1 MKKRIWIGM
10 LAVLLALLL
19 PCGTVFAQSVEWEQ
33 AEPFDM
39 STITAQYAML
49 FDLDS
54 GTVLASKNTGM
65 RMYPASTT
73 KIMTCILALEHGNL
87 SDVVTVGEEVKEISA
102 DSSTSG
108 LWVGEELTLEQLLY
122 GLMLS
127 SGNDAANTIAVHI
140 AGSLEAFVQMMN
152 DKAAQLEMSGTHYAN
167 AHGLHDE
174 THYTTVSD
182 MQRLLSY
189 AYKNETF
196 RTIVGTKT
204 YEVPPTN
211 MVAEGHVFKNSNL
224 LLHEDF
230 SDYYYEHATGVKT
243 GFTTPA
249 GHCLVATAE
258 KDGLRLGVLIY
269 MSEEYARYSDAAK
282 LFFYGFES
290 YELFSPMDVFL
301 DRAPV
306 TVEVQGASLDD
317 VAGGVLSLVAT
328 PDSGSSYMEL
338 SANVQKIRENAIHAE
353 LVIEPAE
360 LTVQAPVSQGQEIG
374 RFRYVLDGTTLVE
387 GTLTAS
393 RDVAER
399 ASVFQWK
406 QADTKSR
413 ASTLRWTLIPL
424 IAVLAI
430 VCFVLMIQTAFINQS
445 RKNQRRRA
453 QLRASKQSAVIMM
466 DDYYEYSQKKKKRR
480 PRR

>member
-1 MKKRIWIGM
+1 MKKKLWVGV
-10 LAVLLALLL
+10 LAMVLAMLL
-19 PCGTVFAQSVEWEQ
+19 PCGAVFAEPMQWE
-33 AEPFDM
+33 EPEPLDM
-39 STITAQYAML
+39 NTITAEYAML

-65 RMYPASTT
+65 RLYPASTT

-87 SDVVTVGEEVKEISA
+87 SDKVIVGEEVKQISA

-108 LWVGEELTLEQLLY
+108 LWVGEELTLEDLLY

-140 AGSLEAFVQMMN
+140 AGSVEAFVQMMN
-152 DKAAQLEMSGTHYAN
+152 DKAAELEMTATHYAN
-167 AHGLHDE
+167 THGLHDDN
-174 THYTTVSD
+174 HYTTVSD
-182 MQRLLSY
+182 MQRLLTY
-189 AYKNETF
+189 VYENETF
-196 RTIVGTKT
+196 RTIVSTKS
-204 YEVPPTN
+204 YHVPATN
-211 MVAEGHVFKNSNL
+211 MVAEGHEFKNSNL
-224 LLHEDF
+224 LLHEEF
-230 SDYYYEHATGVKT
+230 SAEYYQYATGVKT

-258 KDGLRLGVLIY
+258 KDGLRLGALIY
-269 MSEEYARYSDAAK
+269 NSTEEERYADAAK

-290 YELFSPMDVFL
+290 YELFSPMEVFL

-306 TVEVQGASLDD
+306 TVEVQGASMDD

-338 SANVQKIRENAIHAE
+338 SANVKKIRENALQAQLI
-353 LVIEPAE
+353 VEPAE
-360 LTVQAPVSQGQEIG
+360 LSVQAPVSQGQEIG
-374 RFRYVLDGTTLVE
+374 RFRYVLDGVTLVE
-387 GTLTAS
+387 GSLTAS

-399 ASVFQWK
+399 ASIFRWE

-413 ASTLRWTLIPL
+413 ASTARWLLIPL
-424 IAVLAI
+424 VAVLAV
-430 VCFVLMIQTAFINQS
+430 VCGVLIIQTAFINQS

-453 QLRASKQSAVIMM
+453 QMRASKQSAVIMM
-466 DDYYEYSQKKKKRR
+466 DDYYEFSQKKRKNNRR
-480 PRR
+480 R